1 MPGAPPPSR
10 SSSPMPARIP
20 SSPAPANPRPS
31 RRAPLLGTAHV
42 LGIAAGAATVLA
54 SGALAAA
61 LAPRLRVSAGALAA
75 LLVALHPGVLF
86 WTASGM
92 ETPVFM
98 LLVLLGVAAARW
110 PAAAGALCGLAALTR
125 PEAILFGT
133 GVGAALAATGGRR
146 ALARFA

>member
-31 RRAPLLGTAHV
+31 RHAPPALRSAAMLGLARA
-42 LGIAAGAATVLA
+42 LGIAAGAATVRA

-110 PAAAGALCGLAALTR
+110 PAAAGALCG
-125 PEAILFGT
+125 
-133 GVGAALAATGGRR
+133 
-146 ALARFA
+146 